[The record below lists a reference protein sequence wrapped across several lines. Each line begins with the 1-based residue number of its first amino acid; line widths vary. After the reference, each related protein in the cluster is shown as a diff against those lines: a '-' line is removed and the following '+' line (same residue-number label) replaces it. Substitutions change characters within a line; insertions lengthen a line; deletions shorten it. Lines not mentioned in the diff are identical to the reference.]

1 MIGDWE
7 IAGGFCECKAIGRNR
22 NVHLH
27 EAACAEGAWCRRDCQ
42 HVENAAFQGGA
53 TASIQ
58 YRVSC
63 CLARCRPPPTLHSNV
78 VRLIGETLLAK
89 VSGMF
94 FPKEGAVMHSKI
106 IAAML
111 TVLAMA
117 VMAGCNTME
126 GLGKDVKSV
135 GQSLESSADKNKNK
149 E

>member
-1 MIGDWE
+1 
-7 IAGGFCECKAIGRNR
+7 
-22 NVHLH
+22 
-27 EAACAEGAWCRRDCQ
+27 
-42 HVENAAFQGGA
+42 
-53 TASIQ
+53 
-58 YRVSC
+58 
-63 CLARCRPPPTLHSNV
+63 
-78 VRLIGETLLAK
+78 
-89 VSGMF
+89 MF
-94 FPKEGAVMHSKI
+94 FRNEEAVMHSKT